1 MRDGWCGFLGWDIAG
16 CWLLA
21 VGWIVE
27 GLSTRAADMH
37 VEICQCREKT
47 KRKMQLANAKD
58 IVWDMA
64 KSW

>member
-1 MRDGWCGFLGWDIAG
+1 
-16 CWLLA
+16 
-21 VGWIVE
+21 
-27 GLSTRAADMH
+27 MH
-37 VEICQCREKT
+37 GEICQCREKN